1 MHGPMTTILLVCP
14 TFRDRRELRR
24 LGHDQRNR
32 LLFHDYASD
41 ALEEMVAPHRPAHL
55 HVRDPIEEM
64 DVIVKGLPDRVD
76 AVVST
81 DDFPGST
88 LAAGLARRLG
98 LRGPSPE
105 AVLIAQHKYLSRQRQ
120 TRVVPEAV
128 PGFVLVN
135 GAAPPALALR
145 YPWIVKPVKSF
156 FSVGASRVAGP
167 CDFPDALRRASLPTD
182 FYSPF
187 EALLGRYADAK
198 LGSRRVIVE
207 ECVTGTQATF
217 EGCVTGG
224 RMLPI
229 GVVDSVLHPGTL
241 AFERFDYPSRLPDNV
256 QQRMADLARA
266 VIDELEYDD
275 GLFNIEFKYD
285 EASGRLSIIEI
296 NPRMASQFADLYE
309 KVDGFN
315 TYDVLLAVALRR
327 VPFIPRGRGPYAVAA
342 SFVLRTFE
350 DCDVVD
356 VPSPE
361 AVVAIERAYP
371 GARVDVL
378 CTRGVRLSH
387 QTQDEESYRYGAIS
401 LGAENPERLRQAYF
415 DCCRRLAFGLV
426 PIRSAAPG
434 SQRRRRTG

>member
-1 MHGPMTTILLVCP
+1 MMSTILVVCP
-14 TFRDRRELRR
+14 TFRDRRELGR
-24 LGHDQRNR
+24 LGHDQRHR

-41 ALEEMVAPHRPAHL
+41 ALEEMVAPQPPPGLR
-55 HVRDPIEEM
+55 VRDPLDEM
-64 DVIVKGLPDRVD
+64 EAILRGLPDHVE

-88 LAAGLARRLG
+88 LAAALARRLG
-98 LRGPSPE
+98 LKGPSPA
-105 AVLIAQHKYLSRQRQ
+105 AVLIAQHKYLSRRRQ
-120 TRVVPEAV
+120 ARAVPDAV
-128 PGFVLVN
+128 PGFAAVDA
-135 GAAPPALALR
+135 AAPRALALR

-156 FSVGASRVAGP
+156 FSVGASRVDGQA
-167 CDFPDALRRASLPTD
+167 DLPDALRRASLPTD
-182 FYSPF
+182 FYAPF
-187 EALLGRYADAK
+187 EALLERYAAAT

-217 EGCVTGG
+217 EGCVMEG

-241 AFERFDYPSRLPDNV
+241 AFERFDYPSRLPDNI

-275 GLFNIEFKYD
+275 GLFNIEFMYD
-285 EASGRLSIIEI
+285 AASGRLSIIEI

-315 TYDVLLAVALRR
+315 SYDVLLAVALRR
-327 VPFIPRGRGPYAVAA
+327 APFIPRGRGPYAVAA

-350 DCDVVD
+350 DCDVAD

-361 AVVAIERAYP
+361 TVREIERAYP

-387 QTQDEESYRYGAIS
+387 QMQDEESYRYGAIS
-401 LGAENPERLRQAYF
+401 LGAADSTQLREAYAECRPRLSF
-415 DCCRRLAFGLV
+415 DLV
-426 PIRSAAPG
+426 PVRVAAL
-434 SQRRRRTG
+434 RA